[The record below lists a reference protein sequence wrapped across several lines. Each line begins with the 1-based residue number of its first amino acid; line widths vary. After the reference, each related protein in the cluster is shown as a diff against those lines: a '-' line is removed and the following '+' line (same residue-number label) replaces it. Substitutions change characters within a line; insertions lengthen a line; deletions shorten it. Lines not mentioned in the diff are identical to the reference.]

1 MTMDDFLEGR
11 ENVVA
16 YTTFFDKFLPC
27 ATKKT
32 LWETQIE
39 RVASDLDATKVPS
52 ICTVSDEAF
61 ALLLLENSFD
71 RWVDLHIRHKGA
83 SGQRRGLQ
91 GRGLK
96 SDVPPLYT
104 RGGIKFEQ
112 AEMQKMEKGWS
123 AEGRLRF
130 NVLWDQVVQ
139 DRADNP
145 SFERDWLKAR
155 RLSQENTRSPKKK
168 KRDTVVTRCELFD
181 NVDDDGE
188 GQALGNKSRE
198 DAADSESEDE
208 TYR

>member
-1 MTMDDFLEGR
+1 MAEFLEGR

-27 ATKKT
+27 ATKKQV
-32 LWETQIE
+32 WETQIGL
-39 RVASDLDATKVPS
+39 VASNLDTSKLQS

-71 RWVDLHIRHKGA
+71 RWVDLHVRHRGA

-112 AEMQKMEKGWS
+112 QAESQKMEKGWS
-123 AEGRLRF
+123 GEGRQRF
-130 NVLWDQVVQ
+130 NVLWDEVQQ

-145 SFERDWLKAR
+145 SFERNWLKAR
-155 RLSQENTRSPKKK
+155 RQTQENTTSPKKK

-181 NVDDDGE
+181 DVDGNVE
-188 GQALGNKSRE
+188 GQASVDKSRG
-198 DAADSESEDE
+198 DAADSESEE
-208 TYR
+208 E